1 VSFSVPRGAHVALVG
16 PSGSGKST
24 LLRLAL
30 RFWDVSSGAVRLD
43 GHDVRS
49 VALDD
54 LRAAYALVTQ
64 DTYLFDETLRHN
76 LLLARPAASDDELM
90 DALEAAQLGA
100 FVRDMPVG
108 LGTRVGEHGVR
119 LSGGERQR
127 LAIARALLQD
137 APLLLLDEVT
147 AHLDPA
153 AERGVLQALDV
164 AMQGRTVLL
173 VTHRLVGME
182 RMDEIM
188 VLDEGRIVERG
199 THGRLRA
206 AGGLYRRLLDVQ
218 DGLVPV

>member
-1 VSFSVPRGAHVALVG
+1 
-16 PSGSGKST
+16 
-24 LLRLAL
+24 
-30 RFWDVSSGAVRLD
+30 
-43 GHDVRS
+43 
-49 VALDD
+49 
-54 LRAAYALVTQ
+54 
-64 DTYLFDETLRHN
+64 
-76 LLLARPAASDDELM
+76 
-90 DALEAAQLGA
+90 
-100 FVRDMPVG
+100 MPVG